1 MCDYAIESR
10 MVTEFTA
17 DIESLEDVKKVI
29 SAFLRKEENYKS
41 EIKILKEQILS
52 LQDKLYG
59 RKTEKIHKHDGQ
71 LDLFNML
78 EPEPPAK
85 VEEEITV
92 GPHKRKKRG
101 RKAIPDNLPRVDVVH
116 DLNDDEKQCQCGCMK
131 TRIGQDVS
139 EQLDIIPSKIQVIR
153 NIRYKYACKKCEGVE
168 DEGPTVVIAPMP
180 EQLIPKSIATPGL
193 IAHVLIAKFVD
204 ALPFYRQEKKFKRI
218 GVDIPRATMCGWAI
232 KAAEA
237 CEILL
242 QMIKDEILS
251 GPLINI
257 DETTVQVLKE
267 PGKTPQSKSY
277 MWVFRGGTPDKPAIS
292 YQYHPTRAG
301 DVAASFLKGYKGVVQ
316 TDGYS
321 GYNFLDHADDIL
333 HVGCL
338 THSRRKFVDVTKA
351 AGRYKKKTEKESNAD
366 IALRYISALYQI
378 EREVKDQNLSP
389 DKLHE
394 LRQKKSVPILKEFKK
409 WLDHMV
415 DKTPPKGLLGKA
427 ITYSLNQW
435 HRISAYAETG
445 FARPDNN
452 LAENAIRPFVVGR
465 KNWLFNAI
473 PEGASAGAA
482 IYSIIE
488 TAKLN
493 DLEPYA
499 YLRHLFTHI
508 PEAMTTEDFK
518 ALMPQ
523 YIDKSKIS
531 KIN

>member
-1 MCDYAIESR
+1 
-10 MVTEFTA
+10 MVTEFAT
-17 DIESLEDVKKVI
+17 DIESFEDVKKVI

-59 RKTEKIHKHDGQ
+59 RKTEKIHKDDGQ
-71 LDLFNML
+71 LDLFKMP

-85 VEEEITV
+85 IEEEIPV
-92 GPHKRKKRG
+92 APHKRKKRG
-101 RKAIPDNLPRVDVVH
+101 RKAIPDNLPRIDVVH
-116 DLNDDEKQCQCGCMK
+116 DLDDDEKQCSCGCQK
-131 TRIGQDVS
+131 SRIGQEVS

-153 NIRYKYACKKCEGVE
+153 NIRYKYACKNCEGVE
-168 DEGPTVVIAPMP
+168 DDGPTVVIASMP

-193 IAHVLIAKFVD
+193 IAHVLTAKFVD
-204 ALPFYRQEKKFKRI
+204 ALPFYRQEKKFQRI

-232 KAAEA
+232 KTAEA

-242 QMIKDEILS
+242 QMFKDEIHS

-277 MWVFRGGTPDKPAIS
+277 MWVFRGGPPERPAIL
-292 YQYHPTRAG
+292 YQYHSTRAG
-301 DVAASFLKGYKGVVQ
+301 DVAASFLKDYKGVIQ

-321 GYNFLDHADDIL
+321 GYNFLDHADGIL

-338 THSRRKFVDVTKA
+338 AHARRKFVDVTKA
-351 AGRYKKKTEKESNAD
+351 AGRYKKKTEKESHTD
-366 IALRYISALYQI
+366 IALNYIGALYQI
-378 EREVKDQNLSP
+378 EKEVKDENLSP
-389 DKLHE
+389 KELLE
-394 LRQKKSVPILKEFKK
+394 LRQKKTVPILNEFKK
-409 WLDHMV
+409 WLDYMV

-452 LAENAIRPFVVGR
+452 IAENAIRPFVVGR
-465 KNWLFNAI
+465 KNWLFSSTQ
-473 PEGASAGAA
+473 EGASASAA
-482 IYSIIE
+482 LYSIIE

-499 YLRHLFTHI
+499 YLRYLFTHI
-508 PEAMTTEDFK
+508 PEAMTAEDFK

-523 YIDKSKIS
+523 YINQSKIS
-531 KIN
+531 KIR